1 MPGHGDPQDLT
12 LVRIR
17 FQDPDTGETAD
28 VALDPVVFVALVHL
42 TRTFGNAHAVALLQ
56 FAAALVK
63 PELTPL
69 DHLRLEHVLVAVER
83 YIAQWSDPVE
93 LTLAMSYEQL
103 REQKLTNEQVA
114 AFAAALLDQEVS
126 SVDWRTRVDV
136 WSDQQGLPPL
146 EPSAQGRLFELDAS
160 DCAPPRTGESCRPP
174 WSERPVA
181 SITRDAS
188 TLCREGDGVAWTDGV
203 GSRHTR
209 LSSHCASALHPAQ

>member
-1 MPGHGDPQDLT
+1 MSTHAEPDEVT
-12 LVRIR
+12 LVRIS
-17 FQDPDTGETAD
+17 FQDPDTGETAE
-28 VALDPVVFVALVHL
+28 VILDSTVFVTLVHLARTFGDGHAAALVH
-42 TRTFGNAHAVALLQ
+42 

-69 DHLRLEHVLVAVER
+69 DHLRLEHLLVAVER

-93 LTLAMSYEQL
+93 LALTISYEQL

-160 DCAPPRTGESCRPP
+160 D
-174 WSERPVA
+174 
-181 SITRDAS
+181 
-188 TLCREGDGVAWTDGV
+188 
-203 GSRHTR
+203 
-209 LSSHCASALHPAQ
+209 